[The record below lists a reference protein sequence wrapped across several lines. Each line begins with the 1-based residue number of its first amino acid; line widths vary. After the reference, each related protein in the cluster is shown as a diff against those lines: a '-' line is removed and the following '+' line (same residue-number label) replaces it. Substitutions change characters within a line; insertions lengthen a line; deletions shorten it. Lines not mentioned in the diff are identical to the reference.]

1 MHKSADTR
9 NHPTYKAPHLLP
21 AGWFTATATAA
32 RLSLTMYALTEKSLP
47 VGLRL
52 PKLSYTVTV
61 KPRATP
67 AVAMLRPNPFALLL
81 AKQPLA
87 AMTCHYVRGSST
99 SSSGSSS
106 ISNSS
111 GSSSS
116 SSRSDANVCAGEL
129 PSCSLWRQHCSTK
142 RHLPHRASQR
152 GSCRSSS
159 FACIHTAADNT
170 GPRTGDKNKHP
181 HNLQMSHET
190 RAQLTLSSQPSPQSP
205 GKHEGD

>member
-1 MHKSADTR
+1 MQ
-9 NHPTYKAPHLLP
+9 PLTYKAPHLLP

-67 AVAMLRPNPFALLL
+67 AVAMLSPNPFALLL

-99 SSSGSSS
+99 GSSGSSGS
-106 ISNSS
+106 GGSS
-111 GSSSS
+111 GISSSSSS
-116 SSRSDANVCAGEL
+116 SSRSDANVGAGEL

-142 RHLPHRASQR
+142 RHLPHRASQT

-170 GPRTGDKNKHP
+170 GPRTGDKNTHP
-181 HNLQMSHET
+181 HTLQTSHET
-190 RAQLTLSSQPSPQSP
+190 RAQLTLSSQLSTQSP
-205 GKHEGD
+205 GKHGGD